1 MNANVIPP
9 NPNAMSPRRRRMRGG
24 SDESLPQGRQ
34 FLNSY
39 PTQRQAGGAYTAL
52 VGAPVVAGDQGLLEG
67 GLRGMARVDGLDAS
81 MQATRGM
88 SDQSGGRRRSRK
100 NVRRSRGNM
109 RRSRG
114 NMRRSRG
121 NVAARRSRNNVAMRR
136 SRNNVAMR
144 RSRNN
149 GAARRSRNN
158 VAMRRSRN
166 NGAARRSR
174 NNVAMRRSRNNV
186 AMRRSRSRNNV
197 AMRRSRSR
205 NNVAARRGRMY
216 GGAASYA
223 GAPYGQSPMLLDSSA
238 AAKAGTA
245 DFSDPFA
252 KGSA

>member
-166 NGAARRSR
+166 N
-174 NNVAMRRSRNNV
+174 V